1 MPRNITDPYE
11 VLGVHRGAT
20 DADVRAAYLRLAK
33 KHHPDKNPGDKTSEW
48 IFKEVKRA
56 YETLRDVNDVRSA
69 GRERPPRA
77 EEGHVRTRREQR
89 TPLPGD
95 RAERDQRER
104 AERGHQRHQ
113 RSERTERQEYRRRE
127 QQQAPAA
134 GDRWQRPRAKH
145 TAREDSGPEPT
156 CQCGSVV
163 RWWTRLPRIVRLI
176 GAWAK
181 WALLV
186 VTGTFIY
193 GLFLTLGASALA
205 WVLSS
210 LGLPL
215 RSSTAQAVAVY
226 LAMGLAFGVAL
237 WVTKRPSVC
246 PECGRVSSGWS

>member
-1 MPRNITDPYE
+1 MSRRTTDPYE
-11 VLGVHRGAT
+11 VLGLRRGAT
-20 DADVRAAYLRLAK
+20 EADVRSAYLRLAK
-33 KHHPDKNPGDKTSEW
+33 KHHPDKNPGDKASEW
-48 IFKEVKRA
+48 IFKEVQRA
-56 YETLRDVNDVRSA
+56 YETLRDANHVRSA
-69 GRERPPRA
+69 GHERPP
-77 EEGHVRTRREQR
+77 
-89 TPLPGD
+89 PGD
-95 RAERDQRER
+95 RAKRDQRER
-104 AERGHQRHQ
+104 AERARQRRQ
-113 RSERTERQEYRRRE
+113 SEQTEREEYQRRE
-127 QQQAPAA
+127 QQQAQAA
-134 GDRWQRPRAKH
+134 GDRWQRARAPH
-145 TAREDSGPEPT
+145 TARGDGGTEPV
-156 CQCGSVV
+156 CDDCGSVA

-226 LAMGLAFGVAL
+226 LVMGLAFGVAL

-246 PECGRVSSGWS
+246 PQCGRVSSGWD

>member
-1 MPRNITDPYE
+1 MPRKITDPYE
-11 VLGVHRGAT
+11 VLGLDRGAT
-20 DADVRAAYLRLAK
+20 EADVRTEYLRLAK
-33 KHHPDKNPGDKTSEW
+33 KHHPDKNPGDKASEW
-48 IFKEVKRA
+48 IFKEVQRA
-56 YETLRDVNDVRSA
+56 YETLRDANHVRSA
-69 GRERPPRA
+69 GHERPP
-77 EEGHVRTRREQR
+77 
-89 TPLPGD
+89 PGD
-95 RAERDQRER
+95 RAKRDQRER
-104 AERGHQRHQ
+104 AERARQRRQ
-113 RSERTERQEYRRRE
+113 SEQTEREEYQRRE
-127 QQQAPAA
+127 QQQAQAA
-134 GDRWQRPRAKH
+134 GDRWQRARAPH
-145 TAREDSGPEPT
+145 TARGDGGTEPV
-156 CQCGSVV
+156 CDDCGSVA

-226 LAMGLAFGVAL
+226 LVMGLAFGVAL

-246 PECGRVSSGWS
+246 PQCGRVSSGWD

>member
-1 MPRNITDPYE
+1 MPRKITDPYE
-11 VLGVHRGAT
+11 VLGLDRGAT
-20 DADVRAAYLRLAK
+20 EADVRTAYLRLAK
-33 KHHPDKNPGDKTSEW
+33 KHHPDKNPGDKASEW
-48 IFKEVKRA
+48 IFKEVQRA
-56 YETLRDVNDVRSA
+56 YETLRDANHVRSA
-69 GRERPPRA
+69 GHERPP
-77 EEGHVRTRREQR
+77 
-89 TPLPGD
+89 PGD
-95 RAERDQRER
+95 RAKRDQRER
-104 AERGHQRHQ
+104 AERARQRRQ
-113 RSERTERQEYRRRE
+113 SEQTEREEYQRRE
-127 QQQAPAA
+127 QQQAQAA
-134 GDRWQRPRAKH
+134 GDSWQRARAPH
-145 TAREDSGPEPT
+145 TARGDGGTEPV
-156 CQCGSVV
+156 CDDCGSVA

-226 LAMGLAFGVAL
+226 LVMGLAFGVAL

-246 PECGRVSSGWS
+246 PQCGRVSSGWD

>member
-1 MPRNITDPYE
+1 M
-11 VLGVHRGAT
+11 A
-20 DADVRAAYLRLAK
+20 
-33 KHHPDKNPGDKTSEW
+33 
-48 IFKEVKRA
+48 
-56 YETLRDVNDVRSA
+56 
-69 GRERPPRA
+69 
-77 EEGHVRTRREQR
+77 
-89 TPLPGD
+89 
-95 RAERDQRER
+95 
-104 AERGHQRHQ
+104 
-113 RSERTERQEYRRRE
+113 
-127 QQQAPAA
+127 
-134 GDRWQRPRAKH
+134 
-145 TAREDSGPEPT
+145 
-156 CQCGSVV
+156 

-226 LAMGLAFGVAL
+226 LVMGLAFGVAL

-246 PECGRVSSGWS
+246 PQCGRVSSGWD